1 LERDQALAL
10 SETVASIKTVESASP
25 ILAVLAGAETGVELA
40 DRLSTALGTRS
51 NGLAS
56 MGLRQSKFEA
66 AMAVQKAG
74 VRVPRQCR
82 ATNEEEVTAFWSE
95 MTAAAGS
102 QVRCVLKPE
111 NSIEGDSVT
120 LCDSLESAL
129 KTFRKIYGQFNM
141 LSRVNAG
148 VLCMERVV
156 NGTEY
161 TIDTVS
167 RNGESKVVAIWEID
181 KTAITPALSMVYGMR
196 LRDLTHDPALM
207 AALGGVT
214 TAVLPALG
222 IVHGPAHTKVI
233 VDKGGVVFLTARASC
248 QAGGASWL
256 SVAKACVGYNI
267 LEMTLN
273 AYLRPD
279 QYDVI
284 EKIPSKL
291 LKEGMDV
298 NLLSLHSGHVMAI
311 PGLVPIRNL
320 ASVLSVSL
328 FTQPGSE
335 VVRTTNRMSRAGFVQ
350 LVAKEEEQLEAD
362 YIKLK
367 EIQLS
372 NMVFEL
378 Q

>member
-1 LERDQALAL
+1 MERDQALAL
-10 SETVASIKTVESASP
+10 SETVASIRTIESATP

-40 DRLSTALGTRS
+40 DRLSAALGTRS
-51 NGLAS
+51 NGTAS
-56 MGLRQSKFEA
+56 AGLRQSKYEA

-82 ATNEEEVTAFWSE
+82 ATSEEEVTAFWSE
-95 MTAAAGS
+95 LTAAGDGL
-102 QVRCVLKPE
+102 VRCVLKPE
-111 NSIEGDSVT
+111 NSIEGDSVA
-120 LCDSLESAL
+120 LCDSLETAL

-156 NGTEY
+156 KGTEY

-167 RNGESKVVAIWEID
+167 RNGESKIVAIWECD
-181 KTAITPALSMVYGMR
+181 KTTITPALTMVYGMR
-196 LRDLTHDPALM
+196 LRDLAHAPALGRALAGLTS
-207 AALGGVT
+207 AA
-214 TAVLPALG
+214 LPALG
-222 IVHGPAHTKVI
+222 IAHGPAHTKVI
-233 VDKGGVVFLTARASC
+233 VDGRGPVFLTARASC

-256 SVAKACVGYNI
+256 QVAKACVGYNI

-311 PGLVPIRNL
+311 PGLVPIRSL
-320 ASVLSVSL
+320 PSVLSVSL

-335 VVRTTNRMSRAGFVQ
+335 VVRTTNRLSRAGFVQ
-350 LVAKEEEQLEAD
+350 LVAEEAGQLEAD
-362 YIKLK
+362 YSKLK

-372 NMVFEL
+372 NLVFEL